1 VRTMR
6 PTTGAS
12 STRAEQL
19 VRAHELLAARLAEL
33 QSSDDWRAALD
44 VAARFHRYS
53 FGNALLIAA
62 QHDDAYQRGLVPDPL
77 PGYVAGFHTWKV
89 LGRHVEK
96 GQKGYVILCPST
108 RLVREATTADGTRR
122 PLTRGESARPHETVT
137 SRKNLVGWTTG
148 HVFALSQTS
157 GTDLPAPPTPRL
169 LAGAAPVGLWDGLAA
184 RANAAGF
191 AVSLVSSAAE
201 LGGAN
206 GVTDFST
213 RTVRVRADMDPA
225 AQVKTLS
232 HELAHALLHAPP
244 SQGGALV
251 AGCLDRRLAEVE
263 AESVAYLVGSAHGM
277 DTTGYS
283 LPYVASWAGG
293 ADPAAVVRATAEQVI
308 GTARDI
314 LTDLDTA
321 HTSGGAP
328 PGIREALARRPAT
341 SRREPQPQ
349 VVFPSPRLAR

>member
-1 VRTMR
+1 MR

-12 STRAEQL
+12 PTRAEQL
-19 VRAHELLAARLAEL
+19 KRTHELLAARLAEL
-33 QSSDDWRAALD
+33 QSSEDWRAALD

-62 QHDDAYQRGLVPDPL
+62 QHDDAYHRGLVPDPL

-96 GQKGYVILCPST
+96 GQKGYAILCPST
-108 RLVREATTADGTRR
+108 RLVREATTPAGTRR
-122 PLTRGESARPHETVT
+122 SLTRGESARPDEQVT
-137 SRKNLVGWTTG
+137 SRKSLVGWTTG
-148 HVFALSQTS
+148 HVFAMAQTS
-157 GTDLPAPPTPRL
+157 GTDLPVPPTPRL
-169 LAGAAPVGLWDGLAA
+169 LAGAAPAGLWDGLAA
-184 RANAAGF
+184 RAKAAGF

-201 LGGAN
+201 IRGAN

-213 RTVRVRADMDPA
+213 RTVSVRADMDPA

-244 SQGGALV
+244 SQ
-251 AGCLDRRLAEVE
+251 AGTPLADPPNRGLAEVE
-263 AESVAYLVGSAHGM
+263 AESVAYLIGAAHGM

-293 ADPAAVVRATAEQVI
+293 ADPAAVVRASAERVI
-308 GTARDI
+308 SIARDV
-314 LTDLDTA
+314 LEDLNTQ

-328 PGIREALARRPAT
+328 PGVREALARHSAT
-341 SRREPQPQ
+341 PQRQPQ
-349 VVFPSPRLAR
+349 LQVVVASPRLAR